1 MKPHETTIVSDYIWY
16 SGRKVIC
23 NNFSRIIPFI
33 LFNLSPWALL
43 SAGFLVESSKQSR
56 WMSSKIWR
64 WVGWAHTNREIQEDM
79 YTILY
84 MNTQYIYIYDYD
96 DYDYIYSCPHRLFA
110 HNYIATICIVAFGSS
125 KTSSNPPVHWMQ
137 TTVQGQCTSK
147 TLMDLTPLMRHAGW
161 GRGGTRSLEEQKP
174 LRGSSIYWHRMCKLC
189 LKSKAQGL
197 RFIWFYFEESWFD
210 QTLESSLG
218 FSKLWIIMKHV

>member
-1 MKPHETTIVSDYIWY
+1 M
-16 SGRKVIC
+16 IC

-125 KTSSNPPVHWMQ
+125 KTSQILLFIGCRQLFKGSAPARPWWTLHRWCATQAEEEEAQEALRSRNLWGAPASIDMN
-137 TTVQGQCTSK
+137 VQAMFEKQ
-147 TLMDLTPLMRHAGW
+147 
-161 GRGGTRSLEEQKP
+161 GTRVA
-174 LRGSSIYWHRMCKLC
+174 IYLILFWGVMIRPDTRIIIGI
-189 LKSKAQGL
+189 LKAVNYHEACVELPDFAIKA
-197 RFIWFYFEESWFD
+197 
-210 QTLESSLG
+210 TLLT
-218 FSKLWIIMKHV
+218 

>member
-56 WMSSKIWR
+56 WMPSKIWR

-110 HNYIATICIVAFGSS
+110 HNYIATIRIVAFGSS
-125 KTSSNPPVHWMQ
+125 KTSQILLFIGCRQLFKGSAPARPWW
-137 TTVQGQCTSK
+137 
-147 TLMDLTPLMRHAGW
+147 TLHRWCATQAEEEEAQEALRSRNLWGAPASIDIECASYVWKARHKGCDLSDSILRSHDSTRH
-161 GRGGTRSLEEQKP
+161 
-174 LRGSSIYWHRMCKLC
+174 
-189 LKSKAQGL
+189 
-197 RFIWFYFEESWFD
+197 
-210 QTLESSLG
+210 
-218 FSKLWIIMKHV
+218 